1 MSYYK
6 RFKIIIATP
15 FFQQYLRWSYHK
27 GIKNLES
34 LDYSPNFSKKV
45 FTVLLCGVGNEGTA
59 NQFIKFVIKRNPK
72 AKFIIIDLGKE
83 QIEAVN
89 KLVKK
94 KYPDLNITT
103 KQMNALD
110 LQKIIKNGTIDWIE
124 TDGFLEFFDK
134 KSLSKILLIW
144 LKLLAKDGFI
154 TTRMP
159 IYRNKVEKFI
169 FKKAVW
175 IAKIWLGVD
184 IYSYENDYFENQ
196 LSKSGFNF
204 IDYNTAIP
212 TLQGYSMIKL

>member
-6 RFKIIIATP
+6 RFKIVIGTP
-15 FFQQYLRWSYHK
+15 FFRQYLRWSYNK
-27 GIKNLES
+27 GVENLKF
-34 LDYSPNFSKKV
+34 LNHSPNFNKKD

-59 NQFIKFVIKRNPK
+59 NEFIKFVTKRNPK
-72 AKFIIIDLGKE
+72 TKFIIIDLGKE

-94 KYPDLNITT
+94 NYPNLNIIT
-103 KQMNALD
+103 KQINALG

-134 KSLSKILLIW
+134 KSLSKMLLIW
-144 LKLLAKDGFI
+144 YKLLSKNGFI

-159 IYRNKVEKFI
+159 IYRNKIEEFI
-169 FKKAVW
+169 LKKAVW

-184 IYSYENDYFENQ
+184 IYSYKKNYFDNL
-196 LSKSGFNF
+196 LSKSRFNYL
-204 IDYNTAIP
+204 DYHMIMP